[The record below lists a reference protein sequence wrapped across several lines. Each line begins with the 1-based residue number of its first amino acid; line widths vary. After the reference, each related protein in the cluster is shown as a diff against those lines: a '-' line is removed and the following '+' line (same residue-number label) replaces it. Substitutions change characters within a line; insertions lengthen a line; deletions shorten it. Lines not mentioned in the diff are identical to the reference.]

1 MKTSRMKVESRAL
14 GSDAAIKAMLER
26 YGRRIDALMAKFL
39 PEAADPYLG
48 APIWHHMASGG
59 KRIRP
64 ALCLMTCE
72 ALGGDPA
79 RALHFA
85 LAVEVL
91 HNMFLVHDDVEDG
104 DRVRRDRPTVWVKYG
119 VPNAINVGDFLLA
132 RANSIVLA
140 SRLPSDT
147 VLRLMK
153 IFSDTCEETIRG
165 QALDI
170 ASRAAKDFDVSA
182 YLKMAERK
190 TGRYLVLGMV
200 GGAIIAGASQKLVD
214 SIWSLGRTLGPAF
227 QIRDDIIDLTVG
239 KGRGGEIGCDIKE
252 GKASIMYARAL
263 ETCAKADRARLLA
276 VMAKPREKT
285 TAKDVQWVIALY
297 QRIGAIEFAQNCAD
311 RLVQRALRVIET
323 MPGAG
328 KEKLQ
333 AIAHFLVQRTG

>member
-72 ALGGDPA
+72 ALGGDPE

-91 HNMFLVHDDVEDG
+91 HNMFLLHDDIEDG
-104 DRVRRDRPTVWVKYG
+104 DRVRRDRPTVWVRYG

-132 RANSIVLA
+132 RAYTIVMA
-140 SRLPSDT
+140 GRLPAET
-147 VLRLMK
+147 VLRLTK

-165 QALDI
+165 QAADI
-170 ASRAAKDFDVSA
+170 ASRAQKDFDVPA
-182 YLKMAERK
+182 YLKMAEMK

-200 GGAIIAGASQKLVD
+200 GGAIIAGASSKLVQ
-214 SIWSLGRTLGPAF
+214 SLWSLGRTLGPAF

-263 ETCAKADRARLLA
+263 ETCGKADRARLLA
-276 VMAKPREKT
+276 IMARPREQT
-285 TAKDVQWVIALY
+285 TAKDVKWVIALY
-297 QRIGAIEFAQNCAD
+297 RRTGAIQFAQDTAD

-323 MPGAG
+323 MPGTGRKAL
-328 KEKLQ
+328 KDL
-333 AIAHFLVQRTG
+333 ALFLVKRTG